1 MMSQKSNQSRTSFA
15 QKLRKEALNTRN
27 QELKM
32 KPVASQPGQLET
44 TEEVLRKHYYMAKA
58 TKKTQLNLLE
68 KEMSPQKH
76 IIKSLGPIEEES
88 HHGLVSK
95 ERAECI
101 DQLQTQAASL
111 MRLNAAW
118 GLESKG
124 PQIDRHRARDDPEKQ
139 DQGGVFTDVLD
150 GMQQISLEVQS
161 TMTDLDAMIH
171 FYLQ

>member
-1 MMSQKSNQSRTSFA
+1 MVSQKSGQSRTSFA

-44 TEEVLRKHYYMAKA
+44 TEEVLRKHYFMAKA
-58 TKKTQLNLLE
+58 TKKTQLDVLD

-88 HHGLVSK
+88 HLGLVSR

-101 DQLQTQAASL
+101 DQLQT
-111 MRLNAAW
+111 
-118 GLESKG
+118 
-124 PQIDRHRARDDPEKQ
+124 
-139 DQGGVFTDVLD
+139 
-150 GMQQISLEVQS
+150 
-161 TMTDLDAMIH
+161 
-171 FYLQ
+171 